1 MKKRR
6 KTKNKGEKIKETK
19 RSPQKKENQY
29 TKQKKRQPMKGTAA
43 IKRNHG
49 IIYNIDRK
57 NKNKTQRRYTRT
69 KKRP

>member
-29 TKQKKRQPMKGTAA
+29 TKHKKRQPMKGTAA
-43 IKRNHG
+43 IKQNHG
-49 IIYNIDRK
+49 IIYNIDR
-57 NKNKTQRRYTRT
+57 KNKTQRRYTRT